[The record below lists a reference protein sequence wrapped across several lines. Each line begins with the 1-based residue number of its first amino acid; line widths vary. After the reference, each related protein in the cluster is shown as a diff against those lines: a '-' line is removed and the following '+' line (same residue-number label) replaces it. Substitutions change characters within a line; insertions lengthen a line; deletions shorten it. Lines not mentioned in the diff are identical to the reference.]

1 MSGTDAASGR
11 AWERHGAVFMMS
23 FGHGATHW
31 IAGTLYILLP
41 ILKEKLGLSYVEAG
55 LFLTVFHASA
65 FGANFVSGFA
75 VDVSGRQVLLQVVAL
90 FGGALAIAV
99 FGMSSAYL
107 LLIAMAG
114 LMGASNQAWHPGA
127 LAFLSA
133 RYPKNRGY
141 ALSIHAIG
149 ANIGDALAPMAAGA
163 LLAVATWRTTAM
175 AGALPALLG
184 ALALAVALLPSEKA
198 RGAGGSAG
206 MSARSYAAGYWA
218 LLRDRA
224 VTGLTLT
231 AGFRTMA
238 QTGLFTFL
246 PLYIADVL
254 ERGTVFMGTAM
265 MMIQIGGIVAAPLAG
280 VWSDRIGRRPIVF
293 GALGM
298 STLAIFALTLVEDQT
313 IYVGCIALLGFFLF
327 AIRPVVQSWMM
338 DLVPPSFAGSATSLM
353 FGVQAVLGAL
363 APLIGGAIADRYGL
377 LAVFYL
383 LAGIMLLANLLA
395 LVVPRRSPK

>member
-1 MSGTDAASGR
+1 ML
-11 AWERHGAVFMMS
+11 S

-41 ILKEKLGLSYVEAG
+41 VLKESLGLGYAEAG
-55 LFLTVFHASA
+55 LFLTVFHACA
-65 FGANFVSGFA
+65 FGANFVSGYA
-75 VDVSGRQVLLQVVAL
+75 VDVSGRQVLLQVFAL
-90 FGGALAIAV
+90 VGGALAIVV

-107 LLIAMAG
+107 LLLAMAG

-149 ANIGDALAPMAAGA
+149 ANIGDALAPMVAGA
-163 LLAVATWRTTAM
+163 LLVVATWRTTAM
-175 AGALPALLG
+175 VGAMPALLG
-184 ALALAVALLPSEKA
+184 ALALAVALLPSE
-198 RGAGGSAG
+198 RPNDGEGPSG
-206 MSARSYAAGYWA
+206 MSARSYLAGYWA

-246 PLYIADVL
+246 PLYIADVM

-298 STLAIFALTLVEDQT
+298 STLAIFALTMVKDQT
-313 IYVGCIALLGFFLF
+313 LYVGCISLLGFFLF

-338 DLVPPSFAGSATSLM
+338 DLVPPSFAGSATCS
-353 FGVQAVLGAL
+353 AC
-363 APLIGGAIADRYGL
+363 
-377 LAVFYL
+377 
-383 LAGIMLLANLLA
+383 
-395 LVVPRRSPK
+395 RRCSARLRR